1 MTVYSLFV
9 ENVFNTF
16 LQMIAAAS
24 RSIGFMKLDPNG
36 VEAANIMSPTSNPTS
51 KQTASGPLVINPVNV
66 PMFFMFLRHSMVISI
81 AKPMRN
87 ISRITPAAP
96 TEARRTFPPKSREL
110 PVKNIRTSTQAI
122 RSRRPTEFVRNS
134 FKVCLDDGEG
144 GWNQGLCLA
153 MKSAISLLLIK
164 TALKI

>member
-1 MTVYSLFV
+1 VTVYSLFV

-36 VEAANIMSPTSNPTS
+36 VEAANIMSPTSKPTS
-51 KQTASGPLVINPVNV
+51 KQTASGPLVMNPVNV
-66 PMFFMFLRHSMVISI
+66 PMFFMFLRHSMVISM

-110 PVKNIRTSTQAI
+110 PVKNIRTRAQAI
-122 RSRRPTEFVRNS
+122 RSRRPTEFVRKI
-134 FKVCLDDGEG
+134 FKVWLDDSG
-144 GWNQGLCLA
+144 GGLIQLLCLV
-153 MKSAISLLLIK
+153 MKSAISILLRNS
-164 TALKI
+164 ALKI